1 MNLEKCVL
9 EEKNESNQ
17 KNIYLRKMDIK
28 LIFLTNPQV
37 RKMKS
42 AEVN

>member
-1 MNLEKCVL
+1 MSQIK
-9 EEKNESNQ
+9 
-17 KNIYLRKMDIK
+17 KNIYLREMDFK
-28 LIFLTNPQV
+28 LTFLTNPQV

>member
-1 MNLEKCVL
+1 
-9 EEKNESNQ
+9 
-17 KNIYLRKMDIK
+17 MDIK

-42 AEVN
+42 AEVNEEKQLKSILNS